1 MTNTTTEN
9 LTPEEYAQAFEGK
22 EIDAFQQAIDIRKF
36 EIELYWK
43 RATYF
48 WTFIGATFAA
58 FLAVQASTSETRT
71 DLSVFLSCIG
81 LVFSFGWVCVNK
93 GSKYWQENWEKHVDL
108 LEDQITGPLYKIE
121 LTRNDEMSR
130 FERVS
135 NFATGPAQISV
146 SKVNILISI
155 YVSVLWV
162 FLLCYSLPE
171 FNSSATVSWY
181 HVFSIVLSIS
191 ACISFIWQGKSYKD
205 GLYHIAKRRQSRIKP
220 AHRSNPPIVE
230 ASAD

>member
-1 MTNTTTEN
+1 MTNTTTKT
-9 LTPEEYAQAFEGK
+9 LSPEEYSQEFKGK
-22 EIDAFQQAIDIRKF
+22 ESEAFKQAVDIRKF

-43 RATYF
+43 RAAYF

-58 FLAVQASTSETRT
+58 FLAVQASDSPLRT

-93 GSKYWQENWEKHVDL
+93 GSKYWQENWEKHVDI
-108 LEDQITGPLYKIE
+108 LEDSITGPLYKIE
-121 LTRNDEMSR
+121 LRRNDEMNR
-130 FERVS
+130 RQRAS
-135 NFATGPAQISV
+135 NFITGPAQVSV

-155 YVSVLWV
+155 YV
-162 FLLCYSLPE
+162 FLLWIFFLIYSLPE
-171 FNSSATVSWY
+171 FSKSADVNWYYLVSILL
-181 HVFSIVLSIS
+181 SVL

-205 GLYHIAKRRQSRIKP
+205 GLYHIAKKRQSRVKP
-220 AHRSNPPIVE
+220 AHNSMQPTAN